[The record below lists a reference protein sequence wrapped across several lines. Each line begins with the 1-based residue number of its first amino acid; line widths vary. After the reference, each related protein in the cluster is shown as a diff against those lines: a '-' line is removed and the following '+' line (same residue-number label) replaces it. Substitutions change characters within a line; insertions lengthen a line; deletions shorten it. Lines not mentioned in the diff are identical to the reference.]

1 MPEAF
6 DAYYHW
12 LGIPPGEQPPH
23 YYRLLGLREF
33 EPDPRAIAAA
43 ADRLTLHLRS
53 YQTGPY
59 YQLAGRLLMEVAAA
73 RSCLLDPPRRAAYDQ
88 QLHMVLATR
97 PTGQASYPYAT
108 PPGGQYSPEH
118 RLASPP
124 PPGSGAPA
132 SPAAGPYAQ
141 QPFAAP
147 SAYPPA
153 TFAAPMAYP
162 PTMSP
167 VPTAYPPAPLPAPTV
182 YPSAPLAAP
191 SGYPPSRPP
200 APAPYPGA
208 VAAPSPYPGSVSA
221 APSTPPWTVEAS
233 EDDSELPSSGQSVRR
248 MLRRTFRRRDQGNY
262 YLIAGL
268 VGLASLIVIFG
279 ILLARHPL
287 DRMFDAY
294 PRKRPAPQS
303 PTLKPKPPVMRT
315 FMGVYAYRSPNC
327 FSTRLCNSLIC
338 SALSAGQTKVALPVW
353 ITIKSWQ
360 PMAAIRCSG
369 SLEAT
374 RQFDVSNSR
383 RFSAARALP
392 RSSCGQVWA

>member
-53 YQTGPY
+53 YQTGVY
-59 YQLAGRLLMEVAAA
+59 YRLAGRLLMEVAAA

-88 QLHMVLATR
+88 QLHRVLATR
-97 PTGQASYPYAT
+97 
-108 PPGGQYSPEH
+108 GGQYLPE
-118 RLASPP
+118 RPLASPP

-132 SPAAGPYAQ
+132 SPAAGAYSQ

-147 SAYPPA
+147 IVYPPA

-167 VPTAYPPAPLPAPTV
+167 APTAYPPAPLPAPTV

-200 APAPYPGA
+200 VPAPYPGA
-208 VAAPSPYPGSVSA
+208 VAAPGPYPDSVPA
-221 APSTPPWTVEAS
+221 APSTPPWMVEIS
-233 EDDSELPSSGQSVRR
+233 EDDSQLPVSGQSVRGL
-248 MLRRTFRRRDQGNY
+248 LRRTFRRRDQGNY
-262 YLIAGL
+262 YFTAVLL
-268 VGLASLIVIFG
+268 GLASLIVIFG

-287 DRMFDAY
+287 DDMFNAY
-294 PRKRPAPQS
+294 REKPPAPQS
-303 PTLKPKPPVMRT
+303 PALKRKPPVPPESAPKDPAMHRKAP
-315 FMGVYAYRSPNC
+315 GAASP
-327 FSTRLCNSLIC
+327 
-338 SALSAGQTKVALPVW
+338 
-353 ITIKSWQ
+353 
-360 PMAAIRCSG
+360 
-369 SLEAT
+369 
-374 RQFDVSNSR
+374 
-383 RFSAARALP
+383 
-392 RSSCGQVWA
+392 